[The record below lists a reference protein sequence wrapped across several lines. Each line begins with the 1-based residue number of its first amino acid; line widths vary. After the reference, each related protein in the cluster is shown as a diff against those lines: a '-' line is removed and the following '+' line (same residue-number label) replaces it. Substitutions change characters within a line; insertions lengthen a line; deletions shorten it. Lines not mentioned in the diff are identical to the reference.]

1 MKFRLNGTQ
10 FCKTV
15 QALSLCLLA
24 SSAYAH
30 DYGDDRLWA
39 RHPLSLHEQRE
50 EIHNLLASVIL
61 SDDLDAIALVY
72 SHSETM
78 TYFSAMG
85 IGRAN
90 VMRYSFDYYPAF
102 VAKSLY
108 SKSKLPETVF
118 VIMPGYRLSTH
129 YPQPGRRPGNYRSAM
144 FKGHGE
150 FNLVFLKN
158 DHILNR
164 KPNIHYT
171 DTVSLDNGME
181 FSDVVKQPELYDDV
195 LRSLRLEVLS
205 EDNRMFSL
213 LERYSSFLIEAPPDY
228 DWEGNFP
235 GKRAQND
242 QATRETYMLPAAFL
256 LDLQVM
262 LERLSLHKTDTFDA
276 MDAFQ
281 TEDGRAIW
289 EIVLSKL
296 SNGKEFPL
304 RQPAHVRFDRHPPVF
319 ADFFKSVSG
328 VVKNEAGNS
337 VSGAEIEIWRI
348 MHPSPAGKISSSE
361 ADGAFAVDVDVSF
374 VDGGFL
380 YARKKGYAPSFYA
393 LPTEHDQLRNLE
405 VVLRKGFTVDLLS
418 TIQASDVADK
428 LPSSLRENAGE
439 HPSTGAAFLLHADS
453 GVPAYFLLSP
463 AFRDDGDEWEEAVVG
478 FWGERIL
485 LNSGKY
491 ILITYDDEIGIQSLL
506 PLCEVEITASG
517 LPAVRRVESELPQKY
532 KRILQAIL
540 GLGQWGDIRAE
551 VG

>member
-1 MKFRLNGTQ
+1 MRFKLNGPQ
-10 FCKTV
+10 FCRALH
-15 QALSLCLLA
+15 ALSLCLLVIN
-24 SSAYAH
+24 SRAH
-30 DYGDDRLWA
+30 DYEDDIFWA
-39 RHPLSLHEQRE
+39 GHPLSVLEQRE
-50 EIHNLLASVIL
+50 EIHDLLASALL

-102 VAKSLY
+102 VANSLY
-108 SKSKLPETVF
+108 SNSKLPEVIYI
-118 VIMPGYRLSTH
+118 IMPGYRISTH
-129 YPQPGRRPGNYRSAM
+129 RPQPGRRPINYRSEM
-144 FKGHGE
+144 FEGHGE
-150 FNLVFLKN
+150 FNLVLLKN
-158 DHILNR
+158 DHILKR
-164 KPNIHYT
+164 KPNIHHT
-171 DTVSLDNGME
+171 GLLSLSDGLE

-205 EDNRMFSL
+205 EANRMFSL
-213 LERYSSFLIEAPPDY
+213 LERYSSFLIEAPPEY
-228 DWEGNFP
+228 DWEGIFA
-235 GKRAQND
+235 GRRARND
-242 QATRETYMLPAAFL
+242 QSTRETYMLPAAFL

-281 TEDGRAIW
+281 TEDGRVIW
-289 EIVLSKL
+289 GIVISML
-296 SNGKEFPL
+296 SNDKEVPV
-304 RQPAHVRFDRHPPVF
+304 RKPAHVRFDWHAPVF
-319 ADFFKSVSG
+319 ADFFKRVSG
-328 VVKNEAGNS
+328 VVKNEAGYH
-337 VSGAEIEIWRI
+337 VAGADIEIWRI
-348 MHPSPAGKISSSE
+348 MHPSPGAKTSNSE
-361 ADGAFAVDVDVSF
+361 ADGAFNANIHVSLLD
-374 VDGGFL
+374 DGL
-380 YARKKGYAPSFYA
+380 LCARKKGYAPSFYA
-393 LPTEHDQLRNLE
+393 LSTEHDELRNLE
-405 VVLRKGFTVDLLS
+405 VVLRRGFTVDLLS

-428 LPSSLRENAGE
+428 LPSGLRENAGE

-540 GLGQWGDIRAE
+540 GLGQ
-551 VG
+551 